1 MTHATGVASSSSASR
16 RMPPGPKSRF
26 LLGNAL
32 ELRRDAPSFV
42 LDLRSRYGD
51 IARYQVLRSQMYMLS
66 HPDYVKHVLQDNHRN
81 YGKNSFAYR
90 ALRIV
95 LGNGLLTSQGD
106 FWLRQRRLSQPA
118 FHRHRIAGFSEV
130 MINATLDMLQN
141 WEAYAARHQVFDV
154 AEEMMQLTLRIA
166 GETLFSIDLTDE
178 AGEVGQAVGS
188 GIEQLTNRFLRA
200 LAPPL
205 WVPTP
210 ENRRFN
216 NVLRTLDRV
225 VYDIIAERRRSQE
238 DHGDFLS
245 MLMQAEDEETGER
258 MDDQQLRD
266 EVMTMIL
273 AGHETTANSLSWTWY
288 LLSQS
293 PEVEAKLAAELAE
306 VLGGRAP
313 TLDDLPQLPYTLMVF
328 QEGLRLYP
336 PVYSYHRSAIAE
348 DEIGGYPI
356 APGQALSVSP
366 FVVHRHPDFWP
377 EPETFDP
384 ERFTPERM
392 SERHR
397 FAYIPF
403 AAGPRQCIGRDFALM
418 EAQLIIAT
426 VAQRYRLRLVPG
438 HPVVLQTAVTLR
450 PRHGLNVTLVQAGAS
465 N

>member
-1 MTHATGVASSSSASR
+1 MTHATGVVSSTSR
-16 RMPPGPKSRF
+16 RVPPGPKPRL

-32 ELRRDAPSFV
+32 ELRRDAPAFV
-42 LDLRSRYGD
+42 LDLRRRYGD

-106 FWLRQRRLSQPA
+106 FWLRQRRLAQPA
-118 FHRHRIAGFSEV
+118 FHRQRVAGFSET
-130 MINATLDMLQN
+130 MIAATLDMLRD
-141 WEAYAARHQVFDV
+141 WESYATHGQVFDV
-154 AEEMMQLTLRIA
+154 AEEMMRLTLRIT
-166 GETLFSIDLTDE
+166 GEALFSIDLADE
-178 AGEVGQAVGS
+178 AGEVGQAVAS
-188 GIEQLTNRFLRA
+188 GIEQLTGRFLRA
-200 LAPPL
+200 VAPPL

-216 NVLRTLDRV
+216 NVLQTLDRV
-225 VYDIIAERRRSQE
+225 VYEIISERRRGQE
-238 DHGDFLS
+238 DRGDLLS
-245 MLMQAEDEETGER
+245 ISMMAQDEETGER

-266 EVMTMIL
+266 EVMTMVL
-273 AGHETTANSLSWTWY
+273 AGHETTANALAWTWY
-288 LLSQS
+288 LLAQS
-293 PEVEAKLAAELAE
+293 PEVEAKLAAELAV
-306 VLGGRAP
+306 VLDGRVP
-313 TLDDLPQLPYTLMVF
+313 TLSDLPQLPYTLMVV

-356 APGQALSVSP
+356 APGQALSISP

-377 EPETFDP
+377 DAETFDP

-392 SERHR
+392 AGRHR

-403 AAGPRQCIGRDFALM
+403 AAGPRQCIGRDFALI

-438 HPVVLQTAVTLR
+438 QTMTLQTAVTLR
-450 PRHGLNVTLVQAGAS
+450 PRHGVKVTLEPVG
-465 N
+465 